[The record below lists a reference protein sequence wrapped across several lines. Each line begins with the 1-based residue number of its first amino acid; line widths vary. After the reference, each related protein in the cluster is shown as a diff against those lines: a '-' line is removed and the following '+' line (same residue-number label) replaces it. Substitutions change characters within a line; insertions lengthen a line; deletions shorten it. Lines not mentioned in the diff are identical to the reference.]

1 MIYQGF
7 GLGALSGSFIAS
19 ALGGFIPTFTLIG
32 VLCFVSVVIATEHK
46 STW

>member
-19 ALGGFIPTFTLIG
+19 ALGGFVPTFTFIG
-32 VLCFVSVVIATEHK
+32 VFVYHLRTNRDK
-46 STW
+46 L